1 MLIFLFGGD
10 FIKKNNNKSR
20 LLKKAIL
27 GSSAGMIVMFMVILI
42 PVLMVLDFFGANIT
56 DDYVENNMDYADQY
70 KSTLNKALKNGYGYV
85 PLNRILYFYLENDQL
100 SFYDIYVDNIDTD
113 TNKMKTISEVCE
125 LQKYRNYDVCRDLDS
140 SNQIDEEQNKPFNSP
155 IDFSKATVTS
165 FFMEERIVFGESDV
179 HTAWDLAAGNQTPV
193 YATCDGTVTQVSFT
207 QNENVTNTSAGGGNQ
222 IKIKCEI
229 DDEVTYTVWYAHL
242 YPGSAKVKEGD
253 QVKAGDELAGV
264 GTTGYSTGPHLH
276 YQVQFDGSN
285 IDGMS
290 LIDFSEKTPSY
301 KPNINNGLDHDQY
314 LNLNINNKNKP

>member
-1 MLIFLFGGD
+1 M
-10 FIKKNNNKSR
+10 
-20 LLKKAIL
+20 
-27 GSSAGMIVMFMVILI
+27 GSSIGMVTMALI
-42 PVLMVLDFFGANIT
+42 IIIPCLMILDFFGANIT

-70 KSTLNKALKNGYGYV
+70 KSILNKALKNGYGYV

-100 SFYDIYVDNIDTD
+100 SFYDIYIDNIDND
-113 TNKMKTISEVCE
+113 TNKMMTISEVCE
-125 LQKYRNYDVCRDLDS
+125 LQKYKNYDVCRNLDS

-155 IDFSKATVTS
+155 IDFSKATITS

-193 YATCDGTVTQVSFT
+193 YATCDGIVTQVSFT

-242 YPGSAKVKEGD
+242 YPGSSKVD

-285 IDGMS
+285 VDGMS
-290 LIDFSEKTPSY
+290 LIDFSEKTPLY
-301 KPNINNGLDHDQY
+301 KPDFNNGLDHNQY
-314 LNLNINNKNKP
+314 LDFNINNKNKP